1 MSEKQSS
8 KIKKNT
14 WIYLVSLVLLS
25 AAVFSL
31 YRFMIYHCFFE
42 AALISY
48 MAIETIFVLAYVI
61 YNRGFSRRGITTE
74 MLPESWSD
82 EEKAK
87 FIESGVTRFEKSKWM
102 LIVILA
108 FLLTFLIDMI
118 ELWIIPFLLD
128 VISSL

>member
-1 MSEKQSS
+1 MSEKQPSKFKKSS
-8 KIKKNT
+8 
-14 WIYLVSLVLLS
+14 WIYLILLILLS
-25 AAVFSL
+25 AIVFAV
-31 YRFMIYHCFFE
+31 YRFMIYYCFFE

-48 MAIETIFVLAYVI
+48 MAIETVFVLAYVI
-61 YNRGFSRRGITTE
+61 YNRGFSRRGVTAE

-82 EEKAK
+82 EKKEK
-87 FIESGVTRFEKSKWM
+87 FIENGVKRFEKSKWM

-128 VISSL
+128 LISSI